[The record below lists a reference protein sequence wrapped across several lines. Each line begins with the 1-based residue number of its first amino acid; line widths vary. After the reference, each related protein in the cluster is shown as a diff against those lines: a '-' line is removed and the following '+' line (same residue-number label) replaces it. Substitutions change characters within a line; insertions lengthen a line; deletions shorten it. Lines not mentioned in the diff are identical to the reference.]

1 MLHLIFILIFF
12 IVILN
17 VLGKIARSAKKL
29 QPREKTS
36 GGGLLDSIGKAFNAS
51 ARNEAWMKAA
61 GDLGLSFVRPS
72 TVYDTPSIAG
82 RIEGF
87 EISVFTEHDPDK
99 TIYRITFP
107 KNIDIGFL
115 AMRDEAV
122 TMLNRQFSGRKRLD
136 KILNLLPDDLVN
148 SAVSAYEEKALNR
161 FLTKERR
168 DALLRCLR
176 LYENVKIDD
185 NSLAVTYNGIEGNPE
200 KLCARINTALMFA
213 RIFGCDT
220 EPLPTPPSAAA
231 HSNDIRNPE
240 AIKAEPKAI
249 KAEPKAIKAEPKA
262 IKAEPKAIKAEPEAI
277 KAEPEDALS
286 PPAPAHSRNPD
297 ETSDNE
303 LLKKEAL
310 LPALFAST
318 FVGTREKELFELVR
332 GKEVVW
338 DGLLKGEYEFGMDFA
353 FGSQGG
359 VKATL
364 ELLEIRQGAYS
375 MKAKVKGIVCFPK
388 SELQTLRALNG
399 ERITFRGTLLK
410 FEGFAREVYLTSG
423 ALMQE
428 GTQP

>member
-115 AMRDEAV
+115 AMRGEAV

-249 KAEPKAIKAEPKA
+249 KAEPK
-262 IKAEPKAIKAEPEAI
+262 AI

>member
-262 IKAEPKAIKAEPEAI
+262 IKAEP
-277 KAEPEDALS
+277 EDALF

-338 DGLLKGEYEFGMDFA
+338 DGLLKGEYEFGMDFV

>member
-213 RIFGCDT
+213 RAFGCDVEPAGVSSTIPPESRKMPPASPNDIKVMPQPEPLSRNAPLKEEQPVKKKET
-220 EPLPTPPSAAA
+220 EPV
-231 HSNDIRNPE
+231 I
-240 AIKAEPKAI
+240 AET
-249 KAEPKAIKAEPKA
+249 
-262 IKAEPKAIKAEPEAI
+262 
-277 KAEPEDALS
+277 
-286 PPAPAHSRNPD
+286 APQTQPV
-297 ETSDNE
+297 SDNN
-303 LLKKEAL
+303 LLRKEVL
-310 LPALFAST
+310 IPALFGST
-318 FVGTREKELFELVR
+318 FAGTKEKELFEKVKGR
-332 GKEVVW
+332 EVLWSGTV
-338 DGLLKGEYEFGMDFA
+338 KSEYEFGMDFV

-359 VKATL
+359 VKTTL
-364 ELLEIRQGAYS
+364 ELMDIQQGTYS
-375 MKAKVKGIVCFPK
+375 MKVKIKAVVCFPK
-388 SELQTLRALNG
+388 EDLQKLRALNG
-399 ERITFRGTLLK
+399 KEITFSGILLK
-410 FEGFAREVYLTSG
+410 FEGFAKEVYLTSG
-423 ALMQE
+423 KLV
-428 GTQP
+428 

>member
-249 KAEPKAIKAEPKA
+249 KAEPE
-262 IKAEPKAIKAEPEAI
+262 AIKAEPEAI

>member
-1 MLHLIFILIFF
+1 MLHLIFILVFL

-17 VLGKIARSAKKL
+17 VLGKIARSAKKI
-29 QPREKTS
+29 QPGPKAS
-36 GGGLLDSIGKAFNAS
+36 GGGLLDNIGKAFNAS

-61 GDLGLSFVRPS
+61 GDLGLSFLRPS
-72 TVYDTPSIAG
+72 TIYDSPSIAG

-115 AMRDEAV
+115 AMRDEAA

-185 NSLAVTYNGIEGNPE
+185 NSLTATYNGIDEKSE

-213 RIFGCDT
+213 RMFGCDADPLPADSPEESAVTPPHDIRPPEPEPAVSAQKQQEEKKT
-220 EPLPTPPSAAA
+220 EPEQ
-231 HSNDIRNPE
+231 N
-240 AIKAEPKAI
+240 
-249 KAEPKAIKAEPKA
+249 
-262 IKAEPKAIKAEPEAI
+262 
-277 KAEPEDALS
+277 
-286 PPAPAHSRNPD
+286 PAPAAPASGD
-297 ETSDNE
+297 E
-303 LLKKEAL
+303 LLKKEVL

-318 FVGTREKELFELVR
+318 FVGTKEKELFELVR

-364 ELLEIRQGAYS
+364 ELMEIRQGAYS

-388 SELQTLRALNG
+388 SELQKLRSLNG
-399 ERITFRGTLLK
+399 ERITFRGALLK

-423 ALMQE
+423 TLTE
-428 GTQP
+428 GSRP

>member
-249 KAEPKAIKAEPKA
+249 KAEPKAIKAEP
-262 IKAEPKAIKAEPEAI
+262 
-277 KAEPEDALS
+277 EDALS

>member
-240 AIKAEPKAI
+240 AIKAEPEAI
-249 KAEPKAIKAEPKA
+249 KAEPE
-262 IKAEPKAIKAEPEAI
+262 AIKAEPEAI

>member
-249 KAEPKAIKAEPKA
+249 KAERR
-262 IKAEPKAIKAEPEAI
+262 
-277 KAEPEDALS
+277 LS
-286 PPAPAHSRNPD
+286 RRSRRLSRRSRRLSRRSRRLSRRSRRLSSRRLSRRSRRLSRRSRRMLFPPP
-297 ETSDNE
+297 
-303 LLKKEAL
+303 
-310 LPALFAST
+310 LPHT
-318 FVGTREKELFELVR
+318 HGIPTRR
-332 GKEVVW
+332 PT
-338 DGLLKGEYEFGMDFA
+338 MN
-353 FGSQGG
+353 S
-359 VKATL
+359 
-364 ELLEIRQGAYS
+364 
-375 MKAKVKGIVCFPK
+375 
-388 SELQTLRALNG
+388 
-399 ERITFRGTLLK
+399 
-410 FEGFAREVYLTSG
+410 
-423 ALMQE
+423 
-428 GTQP
+428 

>member
-240 AIKAEPKAI
+240 AIKAEP
-249 KAEPKAIKAEPKA
+249 E
-262 IKAEPKAIKAEPEAI
+262 AIKAEPEAI

>member
-115 AMRDEAV
+115 AMRDEAA

-249 KAEPKAIKAEPKA
+249 KAEPE
-262 IKAEPKAIKAEPEAI
+262 AIKAEPEAI

>member
-115 AMRDEAV
+115 AMRDEAA

-185 NSLAVTYNGIEGNPE
+185 NSLTATYNGIDEKSE

-213 RIFGCDT
+213 RMFGCDADPLPADRPEESAVTPPHDIRPPEPEPAVSAQKQQEEKKT
-220 EPLPTPPSAAA
+220 EPEQ
-231 HSNDIRNPE
+231 N
-240 AIKAEPKAI
+240 
-249 KAEPKAIKAEPKA
+249 
-262 IKAEPKAIKAEPEAI
+262 
-277 KAEPEDALS
+277 
-286 PPAPAHSRNPD
+286 PAPAAPASGD
-297 ETSDNE
+297 E
-303 LLKKEAL
+303 LLKKEVL

-318 FVGTREKELFELVR
+318 FVGTKEKELFELVR

-364 ELLEIRQGAYS
+364 ELMEIRQGAYS

-388 SELQTLRALNG
+388 SELQKLRSLNG

-423 ALMQE
+423 TLTE
-428 GTQP
+428 GSRP